1 MIENRNMAE
10 ETLENKTGLRETFMT
25 QMLQEIR
32 ASVDPILNV
41 AGTSRS
47 FEENPQLVHQAF
59 RKIKNQ
65 GEYLL
70 ALVDDILDMSA
81 IASGSMEL
89 HESPFHLNTVISML
103 LEEYYD
109 KCKKNG
115 ISFTVDVGE
124 VMYENLYGDAV
135 RLKQILFNLL
145 SNAYKYTGE
154 NGRVHVVLKE
164 QPVRDNRVEL
174 VVVVRDTGC
183 GIAEEKIGQIWES
196 YANGFALE
204 KKGNG
209 SGLGLMITRHLVEL
223 MGGSIKV
230 QSTLG
235 EGTVFTVRIPFELP
249 DTEKRAVGNQK
260 KRFDMMRALVVD
272 DDEILMEYQFSM
284 FHRLGI
290 TPERAD
296 SGDAALKLLRE
307 AYESGNG
314 FDIIFINY
322 QMQCDGMQAVKKIRR
337 EFDSD
342 TVMIAATAYDAPVLE
357 QEMREAGADFV
368 LTRPVYQS
376 AIYNLMTK
384 ICKGEKPTEDSC
396 YSSWDFHGKRVLL
409 AEDNAINA
417 EIVFGYLRQMNL
429 IWDWAKNG
437 REAADMFIEKPEGYY
452 GAVLMDISMPMMN
465 GYEAS
470 EEIRK
475 AELETGRKITV
486 PIIAGS
492 ANVNTGEII
501 KVHESGMNAYLQK
514 PIDIQSLYY
523 MLDKYV
529 D

>member
-1 MIENRNMAE
+1 MIENRNME
-10 ETLENKTGLRETFMT
+10 EELDNKTEIRGTFMT

-32 ASVDPILNV
+32 ASIDPILNV

-47 FEENPQLVHQAF
+47 FEENPKIVHQAF

-164 QPVRDNRVEL
+164 QPFCDNRVEL
-174 VVVVRDTGC
+174 IVTVRDTGC
-183 GIAEEKIGQIWES
+183 GIAEEKIGQIWN
-196 YANGFALE
+196 YANTFSLE
-204 KKGNG
+204 KRGNG
-209 SGLGLMITRHLVEL
+209 SRLGLMITRHLVEL
-223 MGGSIKV
+223 MGGSIEV

-235 EGTVFTVRIPFELP
+235 EGTVFAVRIPFELP
-249 DTEKRAVGNQK
+249 DTEKKAVRNQK

-296 SGDAALKLLRE
+296 SGDEALRVLRE

-322 QMQCDGMQAVKKIRR
+322 QMQCDGMQAVKKIRH

-396 YSSWDFHGKRVLL
+396 FSSWDFHGKRVLL

-437 REAADMFIEKPEGYY
+437 KEAADMFAEKPEGYY
-452 GAVLMDISMPMMN
+452 GAVLMDISMPMTN

-475 AELETGRKITV
+475 MELDTGRKTRV

-492 ANVNTGEII
+492 ANVCTSEII
-501 KVHESGMNAYLQK
+501 KVHESGMNAYFQK

>member
-1 MIENRNMAE
+1 MIENRNTAE
-10 ETLENKTGLRETFMT
+10 ELESKTGIRETFMT

-32 ASVDPILNV
+32 ASIDPILSV

-47 FEENPQLVHQAF
+47 FEQNPQIVHQAF

-109 KCKKNG
+109 KCKRNG

-145 SNAYKYTGE
+145 SNAYKYTEE

-164 QPVRDNRVEL
+164 QPVCDNRVEL

-183 GIAEEKIGQIWES
+183 GIAEDKIGQIWNS
-196 YANGFALE
+196 YAYIE

-223 MGGSIKV
+223 MGGRIEVESV
-230 QSTLG
+230 LG
-235 EGTVFTVRIPFELP
+235 EGTAFTVQIPFELP
-249 DTEKRAVGNQK
+249 DAEKRAVKSQR
-260 KRFDMMRALVVD
+260 KRFDLMRALVVD

-284 FHRLGI
+284 FQRLGI

-296 SGDAALKLLRE
+296 SGDEALRVLRE
-307 AYESGNG
+307 AYERGNG

-322 QMQCDGMQAVKKIRR
+322 QMQCDGMQAVKKIRH

-357 QEMREAGADFV
+357 REMREAGADFV

-437 REAADMFIEKPEGYY
+437 KEAADMFAEKPEGYY
-452 GAVLMDISMPMMN
+452 GAILMDISMPVMN

-470 EEIRK
+470 EQMRK
-475 AELETGRKITV
+475 TELDAGRKTTV

-492 ANVNTGEII
+492 ANVCTSEII
-501 KVHESGMNAYLQK
+501 KVHEAGMNAYLQK
-514 PIDIQSLYY
+514 PIDIHSLYY